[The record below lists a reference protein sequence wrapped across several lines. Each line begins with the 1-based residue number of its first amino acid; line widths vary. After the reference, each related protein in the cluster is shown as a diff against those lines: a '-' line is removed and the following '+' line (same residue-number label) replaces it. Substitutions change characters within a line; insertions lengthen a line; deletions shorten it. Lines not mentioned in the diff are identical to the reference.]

1 MQARRWALSLVK
13 KRLASG
19 RVTVKPAS
27 IKLRSSGS
35 IDRISITF
43 AGSDLPGI
51 APLFTYRA
59 VLVIFDHAV
68 AARLRC

>member
-1 MQARRWALSLVK
+1 MGAQPCQ
-13 KRLASG
+13 KRLATG

-59 VLVIFDHAV
+59 VLVIFDHVV

>member
-35 IDRISITF
+35 IDRISILSLDPTC
-43 AGSDLPGI
+43 
-51 APLFTYRA
+51 RA
-59 VLVIFDHAV
+59 
-68 AARLRC
+68 